1 MFARRSAPWSAEPMS
16 GRASSGADPSLG
28 RRLAQLSDG
37 TRDWLLAALCAGVA
51 AALVL
56 PDLGDPHLWQ
66 DEAQT
71 AVLAVTILDH
81 GVPLGFDGRNHFSQE
96 LGKEYADNGVWRWHT
111 WLSFYA
117 TAASLALFGRTT
129 FAARLPFALFGIA
142 CAALCYGVARRLWRD
157 RAAALAAGL
166 ACALSVPFLILSRQ
180 SRYYTLAALLCLYG
194 LDAYAR
200 LEGGGTRRRV
210 ALFAAALGAFHTHY
224 IYAATLWA
232 GVCLHALGFAR
243 QRLRSLALLTLALGV
258 ATLPWLVWFA
268 GVRPGGEDYTASVL
282 DLRKLLDFCREYAAL
297 LSLNFLPVWLL
308 LAPLGVAL
316 LRAWRGERPFAIS
329 AQTRDGL
336 ALIACHTLAGIAL
349 ISALSPLLFY
359 RYLAPL
365 APPLFVLQ
373 GLLVGRLYRVSRILA
388 ALLVAL
394 WLAQSRLDRHLLELR
409 HDLVG
414 PITGIVEFL
423 DAHARPGDLV
433 AISYGDL
440 PLKFYTPLRVIGGL
454 TGEDLSDASRADW
467 IIVRRHRNTQA
478 DGEVQQRLR
487 AVLRANPDGYVRHEL
502 AAPDTPFENREDPR
516 LHRFLSAPA
525 RHPRVVVYEKVHR

>member
-1 MFARRSAPWSAEPMS
+1 MS
-16 GRASSGADPSLG
+16 GRASSGAPHSLR
-28 RRLAQLSDG
+28 RRLAALSDRA
-37 TRDWLLAALCAGVA
+37 RDRALATLCAGVA
-51 AALVL
+51 AVLVL

-71 AVLAVTILDH
+71 AVLAVTILEH

-96 LGKEYADNGVWRWHT
+96 LGKEYAENTVWRWHT
-111 WLSFYA
+111 WLSFYV
-117 TAASLALFGRTT
+117 TAASLAVFGKTT
-129 FAARLPFALFGIA
+129 FAARLPFALFGIGS
-142 CAALCYGVARRLWRD
+142 AALCYGVARRLWRD

-166 ACALSVPFLILSRQ
+166 ACALSVPYLILSRQ
-180 SRYYTLAALLCLYG
+180 CRYYTLAALLCLYG

-200 LEGGGTRRRV
+200 LDAGGTRRRV

-232 GVCLHALGFAR
+232 GLCLHALGSAR
-243 QRLRSLALLTLALGV
+243 QRLRSLATLTAALGV
-258 ATLPWLVWFA
+258 ATLPWLIGFA
-268 GVRPGGEDYTASVL
+268 GVRPGGPGYGASVL
-282 DLRKLLDFCREYAAL
+282 DVGKLLEFSREYAAL
-297 LSLNFLPVWLL
+297 LSLHFLPPWLL
-308 LAPLGVAL
+308 LAPLGIVL

-329 AQTRDGL
+329 PETRDGL
-336 ALIACHTLAGIAL
+336 ALIACTTLAGIAL
-349 ISALSPLLFY
+349 ISALSPLRFY

-365 APPLFVLQ
+365 APPLVLLQ
-373 GLLVGRLYRVSRILA
+373 GLLVGRLYRASRLAA

-423 DAHARPGDLV
+423 DARAQPGDLV
-433 AISYGDL
+433 AISYEDL

-454 TGEDLSDASRADW
+454 TGEDLSDAARADW

-478 DGEVQQRLR
+478 DGEVQERLR
-487 AVLRANPDGYVRHEL
+487 GVLRANPGGYVRHEL
-502 AAPDTPFENREDPR
+502 RAPDTAFENREDPR
-516 LHRFLSAPA
+516 LHRFLSAHA
-525 RHPRVVVYEKVHR
+525 RHPRVVVYERVRR